1 MKTGG
6 EVRNLRLKRG
16 LIQRQLGKM
25 AGLHANSVKRLEH
38 QAVIPGFSHARDR
51 ICEALGIEKP
61 APHRATIDKV
71 GPTEFIRLLAAG
83 VLPMP
88 GHVHQNGSESP
99 AEPRQA
105 ARAPR
110 RQCGA
115 RTRVGR
121 PCRAPAR
128 DNGRCR
134 MHGGLSTG
142 PKTAEGRERIRQA
155 QLLRWARLRAASGSE
170 APAPALP

>member
-1 MKTGG
+1 MKTGSD
-6 EVRNLRLKRG
+6 VRDLRLTRG
-16 LIQRQLGKM
+16 LTQRQLGKM
-25 AGLHANSVKRLEH
+25 AGLHPNSVKRLEH
-38 QAVIPGFSHARDR
+38 RAVIPAFSHARDR

-61 APHRATIDKV
+61 ARYRATIDRV
-71 GPTEFIRLLAAG
+71 GPTAFIRLPATG

-88 GHVHQNGSESP
+88 GQAVQTASESP
-99 AEPRQA
+99 PEPRLTG
-105 ARAPR
+105 RAPR

-142 PKTAEGRERIRQA
+142 PKTPEGRERIRQA
-155 QLLRWARLRAASGSE
+155 QFRRWALLAARTS
-170 APAPALP
+170 